1 MAHLSASASLAS
13 PPARR
18 PPPSRSRGRPRVASA
33 SASAPSPARAASATP
48 SSLPSFEGARA
59 WRGPAMLADA
69 SSWTHRLTAVE
80 IAELD
85 AALASA
91 RGAGLDVIDLTPETF
106 PLPTLSARLRALRDE
121 LVTSRGIHLFRGLPV
136 QRWDSWQRCAAF
148 YGMASHVGW
157 LCPQNAKGHV
167 LGHVKDLGC
176 DPDDP
181 AVRIYTTAAAQP
193 FHTDSADVV
202 GLMCLANGAEGGE
215 SQVVSTAAVWNEL
228 VATRPELAAAL
239 VEPFP
244 VDRKGEVPPGK
255 NPTYD
260 MPVMHIH
267 REHREEEPEDEGSE
281 EEQHSEDSS
290 GSSSRLLLSNIYDRN
305 FIASAQARFAGDE
318 SSDGGSSGAWRV
330 PRLTATQTAAL
341 DALDALCAD
350 PSMHLEMRLEPGD
363 VQWLHNHSTL
373 HARSAYRRRDTGAE
387 GDRHLL
393 RVWVTPP
400 NAVTL
405 PRVFAERFGTVD
417 VGPSRGGIRV
427 EGQVPYCA
435 LEPEE

>member
-13 PPARR
+13 APAPTPPLALARPPA
-18 PPPSRSRGRPRVASA
+18 RVASA
-33 SASAPSPARAASATP
+33 SASAPSPLRAASATP

-121 LVTSRGIHLFRGLPV
+121 LVTGRGIHLFRGLPV

-176 DPDDP
+176 DPDD
-181 AVRIYTTAAAQP
+181 R
-193 FHTDSADVV
+193 SASTPPPPRSLPHRLRGRRRPDVPRERRR
-202 GLMCLANGAEGGE
+202 GRGE
-215 SQVVSTAAVWNEL
+215 PGREHGRGVERTGRDP
-228 VATRPELAAAL
+228 TRAAAAL

-244 VDRKGEVPPGK
+244 VDRKGEVPRGSA
-255 NPTYD
+255 PTTC
-260 MPVMHIH
+260 P
-267 REHREEEPEDEGSE
+267 
-281 EEQHSEDSS
+281 
-290 GSSSRLLLSNIYDRN
+290 
-305 FIASAQARFAGDE
+305 
-318 SSDGGSSGAWRV
+318 
-330 PRLTATQTAAL
+330 
-341 DALDALCAD
+341 
-350 PSMHLEMRLEPGD
+350 
-363 VQWLHNHSTL
+363 
-373 HARSAYRRRDTGAE
+373 
-387 GDRHLL
+387 
-393 RVWVTPP
+393 
-400 NAVTL
+400 
-405 PRVFAERFGTVD
+405 
-417 VGPSRGGIRV
+417 
-427 EGQVPYCA
+427 
-435 LEPEE
+435 

>member
-1 MAHLSASASLAS
+1 VDPKSLK
-13 PPARR
+13 
-18 PPPSRSRGRPRVASA
+18 
-33 SASAPSPARAASATP
+33 
-48 SSLPSFEGARA
+48 
-59 WRGPAMLADA
+59 
-69 SSWTHRLTAVE
+69 H
-80 IAELD
+80 
-85 AALASA
+85 
-91 RGAGLDVIDLTPETF
+91 
-106 PLPTLSARLRALRDE
+106 
-121 LVTSRGIHLFRGLPV
+121 
-136 QRWDSWQRCAAF
+136 
-148 YGMASHVGW
+148 
-157 LCPQNAKGHV
+157 
-167 LGHVKDLGC
+167 
-176 DPDDP
+176 
-181 AVRIYTTAAAQP
+181 
-193 FHTDSADVV
+193 
-202 GLMCLANGAEGGE
+202 
-215 SQVVSTAAVWNEL
+215 
-228 VATRPELAAAL
+228 
-239 VEPFP
+239 
-244 VDRKGEVPPGK
+244 PGK

-267 REHREEEPEDEGSE
+267 REHREEEPEDEECFEDS
-281 EEQHSEDSS
+281 EQHASSS

-305 FIASAQARFAGDE
+305 FIASAQARFAGDA

-373 HARSAYRRRDTGAE
+373 HARSAYR

-417 VGPSRGGIRV
+417 VGSSRGGIRV

-435 LEPEE
+435 LAPEE